1 MSLFKLFVYSFV
13 FFFAVLALLSLGAQ
27 DVTRTD
33 LTPLLGLGVFAAL
46 QSVVLIGLERLARG
60 RETHGRRLAQAH

>member
-1 MSLFKLFVYSFV
+1 MSLFKLFVSSFL

-33 LTPLLGLGVFAAL
+33 MALLLSLGVFAAL

-60 RETHGRRLAQAH
+60 REAHGHRLAH